1 MINEIMCKLIFTSND
16 ENCQARG
23 GRSTLVFVLTGK
35 DKVWMGVYEEL
46 KIRLL
51 KLDLV
56 FGIPNKIQN

>member
-1 MINEIMCKLIFTSND
+1 MINEKMFKLKFTSND

-23 GRSTLVFVLTGK
+23 GRSTLVCVLTGK

-56 FGIPNKIQN
+56 FGTPNQIQK